1 MFYTYDIIFKLRQ
14 KKQRSE
20 KVKTDRRVVYISLG
34 AIFFAVI
41 MIITFNTVKFSKGN
55 KQIVTKQNY
64 TTETSIP
71 KETKV
76 TKQVTAKEEPKKTV
90 EVAQAKVEPKQEEV
104 QSTEKKYDNMTVDE
118 LGEKLDRSLT
128 STLAGTGKIFARKAI
143 ELGVDPYMSV
153 AIVLHETGCTWNCSR
168 LVRECNNVGGMK
180 GAPGCGGGSYK
191 YFSTLEEGINGF
203 MDNLYY
209 NYVALG
215 LTTPEQINPKY
226 AASTTWATKV
236 NAYIDQIKAR

>member
-1 MFYTYDIIFKLRQ
+1 M
-14 KKQRSE
+14 
-20 KVKTDRRVVYISLG
+20 KTDRRVVYTSLG
-34 AIFFAVI
+34 AIFLAVI
-41 MIITFNTVKFSKGN
+41 TIITFSTVKFSQEN
-55 KQIVTKQNY
+55 KQIVAKQNY

-71 KETKV
+71 KETKPTQSAV
-76 TKQVTAKEEPKKTV
+76 VKTTTKKIV
-90 EVAQAKVEPKQEEV
+90 EVAQAKVEPKQEV
-104 QSTEKKYDNMTVDE
+104 QTTEKKYDNMTVDE
-118 LGEKLDRSLT
+118 LGAKLDRSLT
-128 STLAGTGKIFARKAI
+128 STLAGTGKIFAKKAI
-143 ELGVDPYMSV
+143 ELGIDPYMSV

-180 GAPGCGGGSYK
+180 GSPGCGGGSYK
-191 YFSTLEEGINGF
+191 AFPTLEAGINGF

>member
-1 MFYTYDIIFKLRQ
+1 M
-14 KKQRSE
+14 
-20 KVKTDRRVVYISLG
+20 KTDRRVVYISLG
-34 AIFFAVI
+34 AIFFAAI
-41 MIITFNTVKFSKGN
+41 TIITFNTVKFSQGN
-55 KQIVTKQNY
+55 KKIVAKQNY

-76 TKQVTAKEEPKKTV
+76 SKPAPVKEVPKKKV
-90 EVAQAKVEPKQEEV
+90 EVAQVVPETKQEV
-104 QSTEKKYDNMTVDE
+104 QTAEKKYDNMTVDE
-118 LGEKLDRSLT
+118 LGEKLNRSLT
-128 STLAGTGKIFARKAI
+128 STLAGTGKIFAKKAI
-143 ELGVDPYMSV
+143 ELGIDPYMSV

-191 YFSTLEEGINGF
+191 YFPTLEAGINGF
-203 MDNLYY
+203 MDNLYN

-226 AASTTWATKV
+226 AASNTWATKV
-236 NAYIDQIKAR
+236 NTYIDQIKAR